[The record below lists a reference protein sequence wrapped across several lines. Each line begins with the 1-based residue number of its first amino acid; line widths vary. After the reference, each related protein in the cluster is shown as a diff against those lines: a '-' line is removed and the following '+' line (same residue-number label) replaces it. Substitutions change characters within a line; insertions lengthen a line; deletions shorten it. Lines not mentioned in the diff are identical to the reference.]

1 MPKAIENSN
10 LTSIRVLSL
19 KEEGER
25 ETKHENDYS
34 LRERLGLLWHKVG
47 MGIKHK
53 DESVKSIRELSLN
66 PRNML
71 SKWHPRP
78 PFYSKSY
85 GLGFM

>member
-1 MPKAIENSN
+1 MPKTIENSK

-47 MGIKHK
+47 MEIKHK
-53 DESVKSIRELSLN
+53 DESAKSIRELSLN
-66 PRNML
+66 PRKYA
-71 SKWHPRP
+71 SKMAIKT
-78 PFYSKSY
+78 PF
-85 GLGFM
+85 L